1 MVGVRLP
8 AEARREVEEWAER
21 QDDQPTLSEAIRRL
35 VEFGLKAK
43 GKR

>member
-21 QDDQPTLSEAIRRL
+21 QDDQPILSEVIRRL
-35 VEFGLKAK
+35 VELGLKAK